1 MASGLLDT
9 GIPSAPMGP
18 AQSQRGTIGM
28 EQVRY
33 WRSCPG
39 PEAESSQQAG
49 AKLVS
54 WGRLVPQAGDMGP
67 LPLLSWLACPKGTH
81 PTGPSPIH
89 MLVQSAKD
97 PPDTGVSQN
106 SGWEDGPHSNTGG
119 NSIHPKLSPVTGFP
133 TPLGPLHKMA
143 LIFIVGKDWPY

>member
-1 MASGLLDT
+1 
-9 GIPSAPMGP
+9 MGP

-54 WGRLVPQAGDMGP
+54 WGRLVPQAGDMGS
-67 LPLLSWLACPKGTH
+67 LPLLSELACPIMHSPNGTF
-81 PTGPSPIH
+81 SYSYARAIC
-89 MLVQSAKD
+89 
-97 PPDTGVSQN
+97 
-106 SGWEDGPHSNTGG
+106 
-119 NSIHPKLSPVTGFP
+119 
-133 TPLGPLHKMA
+133 
-143 LIFIVGKDWPY
+143 